1 METNNNQSSFNYT
14 VFFHNY
20 LLAFRR
26 MFWIP
31 LVLALLAGAFGYYR
45 EVRSYRPSYE
55 GKAVY
60 IVSSNFADAT
70 DISVYSFY
78 SDSSAA
84 SKLTST
90 FPYVLD
96 TDVAKQ
102 LIYLHTGKYSL
113 PARVTGTSLADSNIF
128 TITVQGS
135 SIEAVR
141 TTLETIVEIYPQAA
155 ANILG
160 NVSLQPLE
168 EPEVNPEP
176 LNQLT
181 PTRSVVRYALIG
193 LVLGLLLIGVN
204 AYLRRTVHTTEDLQ
218 KLVNT
223 PCIGTLPNVRFKART
238 GANRNVV
245 LTNEYVSDSY
255 ADAVNTMRFRLRKE
269 LERQGAQVIMV
280 TSTNPGE
287 GKTTVSANLALAL
300 AAQGSR
306 TILVDAD
313 LRKPSQKALFGIDTP
328 SQGLAELIAEKSDKI
343 TPLAVPDSELLLLSG
358 DKSADQ
364 PQRFLSSPR
373 MKKIFLSLREQMDY
387 IIVDTPPCGFL
398 SDAATLSSL
407 VDGVVYVVRQ
417 DFVSRPAIADAMQ
430 LLAATDVRFLGCV
443 LNNTERSTTRY
454 GYGYRGGYGSKYGGY
469 GYASKYYGKQEAE
482 ASSEEFVK

>member
-1 METNNNQSSFNYT
+1 M
-14 VFFHNY
+14 
-20 LLAFRR
+20 LLPSAQ
-26 MFWIP
+26 
-31 LVLALLAGAFGYYR
+31 AGQ
-45 EVRSYRPSYE
+45 E
-55 GKAVY
+55 
-60 IVSSNFADAT
+60 
-70 DISVYSFY
+70 
-78 SDSSAA
+78 DSSGPGVFAQPG
-84 SKLTST
+84 KGG
-90 FPYVLD
+90 VLP
-96 TDVAKQ
+96 
-102 LIYLHTGKYSL
+102 G
-113 PARVTGTSLADSNIF
+113 
-128 TITVQGS
+128 
-135 SIEAVR
+135 VR
-141 TTLETIVEIYPQAA
+141 
-155 ANILG
+155 
-160 NVSLQPLE
+160 
-168 EPEVNPEP
+168 
-176 LNQLT
+176 
-181 PTRSVVRYALIG
+181 
-193 LVLGLLLIGVN
+193 LLLRRAGEGLKGVCQRLGRGT
-204 AYLRRTVHTTEDLQ
+204 AQ
-218 KLVNT
+218 GT
-223 PCIGTLPNVRFKART
+223 PPLFGQA
-238 GANRNVV
+238 
-245 LTNEYVSDSY
+245 
-255 ADAVNTMRFRLRKE
+255 
-269 LERQGAQVIMV
+269 ERQGAQVIMV